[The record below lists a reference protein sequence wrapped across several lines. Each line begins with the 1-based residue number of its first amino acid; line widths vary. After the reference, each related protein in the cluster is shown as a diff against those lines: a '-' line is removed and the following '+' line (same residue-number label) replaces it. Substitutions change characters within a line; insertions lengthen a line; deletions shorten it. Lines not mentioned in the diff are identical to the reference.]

1 MKFRN
6 LLNKKIILGV
16 FLTGT
21 IALGTIAL
29 GTITFGTINNSAI
42 AKTVKNKYEMLEIF
56 VEIMT
61 NIEENYVEEID
72 SDKLIKSAIK
82 GMISDLD
89 PHSTFL
95 DEKDFDRLN
104 ESTTGEFAGVGMTV
118 QQDKKTKY
126 MLVVS
131 PIDATPAFKAGMK
144 SGDLVI
150 EIDDVPTDT
159 ITFSEGIDM
168 LRGKPNTDV
177 NLKIWREDA
186 SKQLD
191 ITITRAIIKVPSVK
205 ADVKNK
211 NIGYIRITSFQD
223 NTQAQL
229 EKAFKKINKMTKG
242 KVRGYILDLRNNPG
256 GLLSK
261 AISVSDSFLN
271 QGEIVST
278 RGRDKTKAQRW
289 NAKKGD
295 MAKGL
300 PVVILINR
308 GSASASEIVAGAL
321 QDHKRAL
328 LVGETSFGKGSVQS
342 IQQISKKMAIKF
354 TTARYYTPSGRSI
367 QGLGITPDVVIKSL
381 VISEEVKDAKYTEAS
396 LKGSI
401 KNNQIKNSKK
411 KKSKAKKERKK
422 DKNGKPIMEKSLNF
436 GDYILARGLNAMDA
450 LIAAKDM
457 K

>member
-1 MKFRN
+1 MKFSI
-6 LLNKKIILGV
+6 LSNKKIILGV
-16 FLTGT
+16 LLTGT
-21 IALGTIAL
+21 IALGAIN
-29 GTITFGTINNSAI
+29 FGTMKNSAI
-42 AKTVKNKYEMLEIF
+42 ANTVKDKYEMLEIF

-61 NIEENYVEEID
+61 NIEDNYVEKID
-72 SDKLIKSAIK
+72 NEKLIKSAIK
-82 GMISDLD
+82 GMLSDLD

-95 DEKDFDRLN
+95 DEKDVERLS

-118 QQDKKTKY
+118 QKDKKTKY
-126 MLVVS
+126 ILVVS
-131 PIDATPAFKAGMK
+131 PIDGTPAFEAGMQ
-144 SGDLVI
+144 SGDIVL
-150 EIDDVPTDT
+150 EIDDVSTDT
-159 ITFSEGIDM
+159 VSFSEGVDL

-177 NLKIWREDA
+177 NLKVWREDE

-205 ADVKNK
+205 ADVKSE

-223 NTQAQL
+223 KTQNQL
-229 EKAFKKINKMTKG
+229 EKAFKKINKITKG

-278 RGRDKTKAQRW
+278 RGRDKEKAQRW

-300 PVVILINR
+300 PVVVLINR

-321 QDHKRAL
+321 QDHKRAV

-367 QGLGITPDVVIKSL
+367 QGLGITPDVVIKALKVSD
-381 VISEEVKDAKYTEAS
+381 EAKDPKYTEAS
-396 LKGSI
+396 LKGAI
-401 KNNQIKNSKK
+401 KNNQIKDSKK
-411 KKSKAKKERKK
+411 KKVKKERKK
-422 DKNGKPIMEKSLNF
+422 DENGKPIIEKSLNF
-436 GDYILARGLNAMDA
+436 TDYILARGLNIMDA
-450 LIAAKDM
+450 LVAAKAM